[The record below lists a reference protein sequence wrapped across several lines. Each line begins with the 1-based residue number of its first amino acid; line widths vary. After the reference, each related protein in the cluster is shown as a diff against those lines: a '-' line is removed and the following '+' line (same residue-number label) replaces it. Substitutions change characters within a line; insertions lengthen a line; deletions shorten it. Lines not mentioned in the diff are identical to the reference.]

1 MKIPRKP
8 ISAAVLASFLVLSHC
23 DAQSGITTPNATV
36 IPETLSV
43 YSEMSS
49 SSTVV
54 QSLKKDDPIIV
65 DFEVKINV
73 KWCSVRLPATNLK
86 IGFVPCASLARKQP
100 AASTGASTAPFSFG
114 QPPETN
120 PSASGRRLERLPV
133 APPPAR
139 SVNGYDEVAGLVV
152 HDDAID
158 VIRLAQLESAA
169 KSGSA
174 VAMNRAALG
183 HYAAGNFEL
192 SRNSNEEA
200 LEQYRESLNFS
211 TRSTNLQLANLLH
224 LAYVHLMR
232 SEFGAALEYLDRA
245 RTVAPQSPAVAR
257 LSGWAYYALDR
268 LPEATAEWKRAQKI
282 QPSEEIAAALEKVE
296 RDRDTESEFRE
307 GQTSHFNVHY
317 QGSATP
323 QLAADILR
331 TLEEHF
337 RSLQSQLR
345 FTPAESI
352 AVVLYTQETFRDITR
367 APGWATAL
375 NDGRIRVPVQGLN
388 TVTDE
393 LSHVLMHELTHS
405 FVRQKTRGRCP
416 QWLNEGLAQWME
428 GRRSDVSAQPL
439 LAVYDRQSYIPLH
452 HLEGQWSGLSGTTA
466 GYAYAWSL
474 AAIESIIATSGM
486 YALEAF
492 FEHFGNDSAVEP
504 ALRESLH
511 ITYADLERNTADYLR
526 RTYTQK

>member
-1 MKIPRKP
+1 
-8 ISAAVLASFLVLSHC
+8 
-23 DAQSGITTPNATV
+23 
-36 IPETLSV
+36 
-43 YSEMSS
+43 MS
-49 SSTVV
+49 
-54 QSLKKDDPIIV
+54 
-65 DFEVKINV
+65 
-73 KWCSVRLPATNLK
+73 WPAT
-86 IGFVPCASLARKQP
+86 A
-100 AASTGASTAPFSFG
+100 
-114 QPPETN
+114 
-120 PSASGRRLERLPV
+120 
-133 APPPAR
+133 
-139 SVNGYDEVAGLVV
+139 D
-152 HDDAID
+152 
-158 VIRLAQLESAA
+158 
-169 KSGSA
+169 
-174 VAMNRAALG
+174 
-183 HYAAGNFEL
+183 
-192 SRNSNEEA
+192 EEA

-211 TRSTNLQLANLLH
+211 TRSPNLQLANLLH

-345 FTPAESI
+345 FTPPESI

-375 NDGRIRVPVQGLN
+375 NDGRIRVPVQGLS

-439 LAVYDRQSYIPLH
+439 LAVYDRQNYIPLH
-452 HLEGQWSGLSGTTA
+452 RLEGQWSGLNWNDRGLCVRVVSGGHRIDYCHLRDVRPGSFSSNILATIRP
-466 GYAYAWSL
+466 WSPRC
-474 AAIESIIATSGM
+474 ESPYISPTRTWSVIPRIICGAPT
-486 YALEAF
+486 
-492 FEHFGNDSAVEP
+492 
-504 ALRESLH
+504 
-511 ITYADLERNTADYLR
+511 RNS
-526 RTYTQK
+526 